1 MIKQLAIHFCKEC
14 TNSYQIK
21 SVQWLQKVGCL
32 KKRAINLW
40 SLTSWTFF
48 CLRAPCRAKPL
59 MGALLSSPSL
69 FDCSAILN
77 AGKVCA
83 SLYTGVSCAEYVHV
97 MQSFRLR
104 WTLSQARFF
113 ASFSAQ
119 VPSLRTGTHT
129 HTHTHTLTRCY
140 KTPPTLPH
148 IYLWQAELIAR
159 DSVKPLAHLHERARH
174 HNEMEKMGNIYE

>member
-1 MIKQLAIHFCKEC
+1 MLKQLAIYICKAR

-59 MGALLSSPSL
+59 MGVLSSPSL

-83 SLYTGVSCAEYVHV
+83 SLYTGVSCAECVHV

-104 WTLSQARFF
+104 WTLRRDALRPSPPKCPPYAPCGTRTHAR
-113 ASFSAQ
+113 
-119 VPSLRTGTHT
+119 THT
-129 HTHTHTLTRCY
+129 RTRTHTDALLQDSSH
-140 KTPPTLPH
+140 PPTHL
-148 IYLWQAELIAR
+148 
-159 DSVKPLAHLHERARH
+159 PLASWADW
-174 HNEMEKMGNIYE
+174 

>member
-129 HTHTHTLTRCY
+129 HTHTHTDALLQDSSP
-140 KTPPTLPH
+140 PPTHL
-148 IYLWQAELIAR
+148 
-159 DSVKPLAHLHERARH
+159 PLASWADC
-174 HNEMEKMGNIYE
+174 